1 MTNLLIV
8 DDEKAARFGM
18 KKALSWKDYHILEA
32 ENGLQALQIIQQK
45 NIDIVFL
52 DLNMP
57 GLQGMEVL
65 SELKKL
71 AAPPLV
77 IVVTAYGSEKIAV
90 EAMKK
95 GAYDYI
101 AKPYD
106 LEELRLITDH
116 ALEKILL
123 LKENKILQE
132 KIKRQEG
139 CGQLIGQSEVML
151 KIYDIISKVAKT
163 DITVLIYGES
173 GTGKELVAQEIHRQ
187 SKRANKI
194 FIPVNCAAFPENLI
208 ESELFGHEKGAFT
221 GAGEQRKGKMEEA
234 DGGILFLDE
243 IGDMSL
249 NTQAKILRALQ
260 EKSFERL
267 GSNNSIQSDVRFI
280 AATNKDLLQEIEEGK
295 FREDLYY
302 RIKVIDIYLPPLRQ
316 RGNDISLLINHFVEI
331 FSKKYNK
338 EIQCIDIEAMQ
349 KMVYYHWPGNVR
361 QLKNTLEKSV
371 LLACGKQLTL
381 QDLPPE
387 ILQFQLRKEKEL
399 IPVLGDSFS
408 FKEAKRIYVQEF
420 EKQFITQ
427 RLKQYKG
434 NISQTAH
441 ALDMPRQS
449 LQQKLKELGI
459 NARESVETIEQKS

>member
-8 DDEKAARFGM
+8 DDERAARFGM
-18 KKALSWKDYHILEA
+18 KKALSWRDYNILEA
-32 ENGLQALQIIQQK
+32 ENGLLALQILQQK
-45 NIDIVFL
+45 YIDVVFL

-65 SELKKL
+65 TQISKL
-71 AAPPLV
+71 PIVPLV

-101 AKPYD
+101 VKPYE
-106 LEELRLITDH
+106 LEELRLITEH
-116 ALEKILL
+116 ALEKISL

-132 KIKRQEG
+132 KIRRQEG
-139 CGQLIGQSEVML
+139 CGELIGQSEIML

-163 DITVLIYGES
+163 DITILIYGDS
-173 GTGKELVAQEIHRQ
+173 GTGKELVAHEIHKQ
-187 SKRANKI
+187 SKRADKK
-194 FIPVNCAAFPENLI
+194 FIATNCAALPENLI

-234 DGGILFLDE
+234 DGGTLFLDE

-260 EKSFERL
+260 EKTFERL
-267 GSNNSIQSDVRFI
+267 GGNNNIQSDVRFI
-280 AATNKDLLQEIEEGK
+280 AATNKDLLQEIEEEK

-302 RIKVIDIYLPPLRQ
+302 RIKVMDIYLPPLRE
-316 RGNDISLLINHFVEI
+316 RGNDISLLINYFLEI
-331 FSKKYNK
+331 FSRKYNK
-338 EIQCIDIEAMQ
+338 DIQGIVPEAMQ
-349 KMVYYHWPGNVR
+349 KMIYYHWPGNIR
-361 QLKNTLEKSV
+361 QLKNIMEKSV
-371 LLACGKQLTL
+371 LLACGNYLTL

-387 ILQFQLRKEKEL
+387 ILQSSFRKEQEAL
-399 IPVLGDSFS
+399 PILGESFS

-420 EKQFITQ
+420 EKQFIIQ

-459 NARESVETIEQKS
+459 NAREAIEES